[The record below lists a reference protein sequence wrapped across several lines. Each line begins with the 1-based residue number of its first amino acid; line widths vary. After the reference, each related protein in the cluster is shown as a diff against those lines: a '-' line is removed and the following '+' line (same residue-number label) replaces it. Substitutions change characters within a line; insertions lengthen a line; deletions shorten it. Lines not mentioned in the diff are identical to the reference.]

1 MTGKSGE
8 GARPTPRRWVRWLLW
23 LHAILWALFALG
35 MIAVAFMSAEARG
48 HPVFVQVLI
57 ACSLAAVGAVAA
69 ARYRLWGAG
78 LMLLGGAGVGIAW
91 VLGDSGDPY
100 RYYVTGALALFAVL
114 VTLDRRAF
122 VRPGAR

>member
-1 MTGKSGE
+1 MTGESGE
-8 GARPTPRRWVRWLLW
+8 GARIVPRRWVRWLLW

-35 MIAVAFMSAEARG
+35 MIAVAFISPEARG

-57 ACSLAAVGAVAA
+57 ACSLAAIGAVAA

-78 LMLLGGAGVGIAW
+78 LTLLGGAGVVVAW

-100 RYYVTGALALFAVL
+100 RYYVLGALALFAVL
-114 VTLDRRAF
+114 VALDRRAF
-122 VRPGAR
+122 VSSGAR

>member
-1 MTGKSGE
+1 MDLPLYTLVVIKPGDCPALRSEK
-8 GARPTPRRWVRWLLW
+8 GAR
-23 LHAILWALFALG
+23 
-35 MIAVAFMSAEARG
+35 
-48 HPVFVQVLI
+48 
-57 ACSLAAVGAVAA
+57 
-69 ARYRLWGAG
+69 
-78 LMLLGGAGVGIAW
+78 LMLLGGAGVVIAW

>member
-1 MTGKSGE
+1 MRG
-8 GARPTPRRWVRWLLW
+8 WVRWLLW

-78 LMLLGGAGVGIAW
+78 LMLLGGAGVVIAW

>member
-8 GARPTPRRWVRWLLW
+8 GARAAPRRWVRWLLW
-23 LHAILWALFALG
+23 IHAILWALFALG
-35 MIAVAFMSAEARG
+35 MIAVAFMSPEARG

-57 ACSLAAVGAVAA
+57 ASSLAAVGAVAA
-69 ARYRLWGAG
+69 ARYRLWGAVLTMLAG
-78 LMLLGGAGVGIAW
+78 LGVVVAW

-100 RYYVTGALALFAVL
+100 RYYVMGALALFAVP
-114 VTLDRRAF
+114 VAIDRWAF

>member
-8 GARPTPRRWVRWLLW
+8 GARPTPRRWERWLLW

-78 LMLLGGAGVGIAW
+78 LMLLGGAGVVIAW

>member
-57 ACSLAAVGAVAA
+57 ACSLAATAA
-69 ARYRLWGAG
+69 C
-78 LMLLGGAGVGIAW
+78 
-91 VLGDSGDPY
+91 SGD
-100 RYYVTGALALFAVL
+100 AES
-114 VTLDRRAF
+114 
-122 VRPGAR
+122 RPRSAACSVG

>member
-1 MTGKSGE
+1 MS
-8 GARPTPRRWVRWLLW
+8 RPN
-23 LHAILWALFALG
+23 AK
-35 MIAVAFMSAEARG
+35 AVAVGAVAVRVAAVVVPVAEAG
-48 HPVFVQVLI
+48 
-57 ACSLAAVGAVAA
+57 AKALASQAVVVAVGAVAA

-78 LMLLGGAGVGIAW
+78 LMLLGGAGVVIAW